1 MKKKNTIPSAFEDAL
16 GDLGYANSETREEV
30 TDMNRQDQFVDVE
43 DDLLSTKPGNTLEDD
58 DKGEEDKGHEDTSE
72 IPKEVLDNMNNGL
85 NTTNETGDKGEEQH
99 ETSTEPTEDDIT
111 EAEKVG
117 ALFDAVAESFGW
129 NVDDIEEDAR
139 PVTVEGLTDYLREV
153 VEQNSKPEYADERVQ
168 KLDEYIKNGGKFE
181 DFYAVQQQEL
191 NYDTLDIEDET
202 NQRAV
207 IREFLQASGYSED
220 QINSKIDRYESAD
233 MLEEE
238 AEDALGRLKTIR
250 QQQAEQLQQQ
260 QEQARLK
267 QEEDNKAFITDVTNQ
282 INGLTQIHG
291 VAIPREDRKALFDY
305 IFKQDANGFSQYQK
319 DFTKNLAK
327 NLIESAYFTMRAD
340 SFVTEAKKNGQTS
353 AAQKLR
359 QVLRHSS
366 KNHTTFN
373 ADEDKQ
379 RPAWEIASKF
389 L

>member
-99 ETSTEPTEDDIT
+99 ETSNEPTEDDIT

-181 DFYAVQQQEL
+181 DFYAVQQ
-191 NYDTLDIEDET
+191 
-202 NQRAV
+202 
-207 IREFLQASGYSED
+207 
-220 QINSKIDRYESAD
+220 
-233 MLEEE
+233 
-238 AEDALGRLKTIR
+238 
-250 QQQAEQLQQQ
+250 
-260 QEQARLK
+260 
-267 QEEDNKAFITDVTNQ
+267 
-282 INGLTQIHG
+282 
-291 VAIPREDRKALFDY
+291 
-305 IFKQDANGFSQYQK
+305 
-319 DFTKNLAK
+319 
-327 NLIESAYFTMRAD
+327 
-340 SFVTEAKKNGQTS
+340 
-353 AAQKLR
+353 
-359 QVLRHSS
+359 
-366 KNHTTFN
+366 
-373 ADEDKQ
+373 
-379 RPAWEIASKF
+379 
-389 L
+389 

>member
-1 MKKKNTIPSAFEDAL
+1 MKKKNTIPSAFDNVL
-16 GDLGYANSETREEV
+16 DDLGYTNIETKEEV
-30 TDMNRQDQFVDVE
+30 SDMDKQDQFVDVE
-43 DDLLSTKPGNTLEDD
+43 DDPLSTKPSDMLEDD
-58 DKGEEDKGHEDTSE
+58 DKKGTADSHDDDSE
-72 IPKEVLDNMNNGL
+72 IPEEVLNKMNNGSK
-85 NTTNETGDKGEEQH
+85 TPDDTADKGLDNVDDNN
-99 ETSTEPTEDDIT
+99 PTEDDVT
-111 EAEKVG
+111 EAQQVS

-129 NVDDIEEDAR
+129 NVDDIEEDSR
-139 PVTVEGLTDYLREV
+139 PVTVEGLTDYLKEV

-168 KLDEYIKNGGKFE
+168 QLDEYIKNGGKFE
-181 DFYAVQQQEL
+181 DFYTVQQQEI
-191 NYDTLDIEDET
+191 NYDTLDIEDEQ

-207 IREFLQASGYSED
+207 IRELLRANGYSED
-220 QINSKIDRYESAD
+220 QINNKIDRYESAD

-238 AEDALGRLKTIR
+238 AEDALSRLKTIR
-250 QQQAEQLQQQ
+250 QQEAEQLKQQ
-260 QEQARLK
+260 QEQARIR
-267 QEEDNKAFITDVTNQ
+267 QEEQNKAFVTDMTTK
-282 INGLTQIHG
+282 INGLTEIHG
-291 VAIPREDRKALFDY
+291 VAVPREDRKALFDY
-305 IFKQDANGFSQYQK
+305 IFKQDANGVTQYQK
-319 DFTKNLAK
+319 DFQKNFAK

-340 SFVTEAKKNGQTS
+340 SFVTEAKKSGQTT